1 MVTELSWI
9 NGFFCDYF
17 YKTLLYPLS
26 IFPLLISAQTPPYFQ
41 QSVGS
46 TISRRNMKNKTVTHG
61 RTSGWLPMSLLI
73 DTQSRS
79 CKSWLTW
86 PPALM
91 ASAFLSNKSKRRGRS
106 CRLISTVQSLSRSNC
121 AKVVKIHWRSWGVHT
136 WERQNKFICD
146 CYRTES

>member
-86 PPALM
+86 PLALM

>member
-9 NGFFCDYF
+9 TGFFCDYF
-17 YKTLLYPLS
+17 YKTLLSPLS
-26 IFPLLISAQTPPYFQ
+26 VFSLLISAQTPPYFQ
-41 QSVGS
+41 KSVGS
-46 TISRRNMKNKTVTHG
+46 TISRRNMKNKTITHG

-106 CRLISTVQSLSRSNC
+106 WRPISTVQSLSRSNC
-121 AKVVKIHWRSWGVHT
+121 AKVFKIHWRS
-136 WERQNKFICD
+136 
-146 CYRTES
+146 